1 MKRRPSLLLILPV
14 LAFVLTFLGALFK
27 MNGIISTGNGLMLGG
42 LIAWIAFLYKAIV
55 LLVVKTDQVDG
66 E

>member
-1 MKRRPSLLLILPV
+1 MKRRPSLFLILPV
-14 LAFVLTFLGALFK
+14 IAFLFTFFGALVK
-27 MNGIISTGNGLMLGG
+27 MNGIISLGNGLMLAG